1 MDRDKMRELDEFRRE
16 KAGPLE
22 NDLLDELG
30 NGEMDRQEFVRRASV
45 LGLSMTMIGTA
56 LAAFGGSAAP
66 ALGGTAAPAVRIGGR
81 LRVGIIPPPVAA
93 GLDPH
98 LYNNVGDLQTGG
110 INGEFLTRA
119 TPSLTLLPELATSWR
134 PNRNATVWT
143 YRLRRGVRFQDGQ
156 AFNADSVVATYR
168 RLTDPKSGSQALS
181 AFKGVLS
188 PSGVRKIDNF
198 TVQFRLDAPTASFP
212 YLTSSTTYQS
222 ILLPANYQIGS
233 YEKTPQTTG
242 AFRLTSYN
250 PGVGARYERNPTWWG
265 GRAPLD
271 GVDVTYYSDD
281 AAVVSAL
288 LGSQIDLVGQV
299 NFATGRALFASPNVQ
314 IFNARGSTHRQVPMR
329 VDAKNP
335 LKDARVRQAIALTLD
350 RPSIIR
356 TLFNNLADL
365 GNDSPFAP
373 VYPSTDRRV
382 PQRKKNLAL
391 ARRLMAQAGFPRG
404 FRITLTTQRLGEI
417 PQLAQIIQRSVKAI
431 GIDMRLNILTPTAYF
446 AGKQE
451 GPPLG
456 WGTTPWLNAPVTIT
470 NWGHR
475 AVPNVLITSAFRTKG
490 IWNAAHWSN
499 RQFDTAAR
507 NFLGAIALS
516 DQRRYE
522 RQMQEILLAQTPLL
536 NPYFYNYLGAG
547 TKRVRGYRADA
558 QATIY
563 LSRTSFA

>member
-1 MDRDKMRELDEFRRE
+1 MDRDKMRELDEFRRDE
-16 KAGPLE
+16 AGPLE
-22 NDLLDELG
+22 NALIDDLAS
-30 NGEMDRQEFVRRASV
+30 GEMDRQEFIRRASV
-45 LGLSMTMIGTA
+45 LGLSMTAIGVA
-56 LAAFGGSAAP
+56 LGAFGGAAP
-66 ALGGTAAPAVRIGGR
+66 AFGGTAAPAGSVGGR

-119 TPSLTLLPELATSWR
+119 TPSLTLLPELATSWK
-134 PNRNATVWT
+134 PNRNATRWT
-143 YRLRRGVRFQDGQ
+143 YKLRPGVKFQSGQ

-188 PSGVRKIDNF
+188 PAGVRKIDNL
-198 TVQFRLDAPTASFP
+198 TVEFRLDAPTASFP

-222 ILLPANYQIGS
+222 ILLPADYKIGT

-250 PGVGARYERNPTWWG
+250 PGVGAKYDRNPGWWG

-271 GVDVTYYSDD
+271 GIDVRYYSDD
-281 AAVVSAL
+281 AAVVSGL
-288 LGSQIDLVGQV
+288 LGRQIDLVGQV
-299 NFATGRALFASPNVQ
+299 NFATGRALFTSPNVQ

-350 RPSIIR
+350 RPAIIK

-373 VYPSTDRRV
+373 VYPSTDRSV

-391 ARRLMAQAGFPRG
+391 AKKLMAEAGFPRG
-404 FRITLTTQRLGEI
+404 FKVTLTTQRLGEI
-417 PQLAQIIQRSVKAI
+417 PQLAQILQRSVKAI

-446 AGKQE
+446 AGSQE

-456 WGTTPWLNAPVTIT
+456 WGTTPWLNAPVSIT

-475 AVPNVLITSAFRTKG
+475 AVPNVLLTSAFQTKG

-499 RQFDTAAR
+499 KRFDAAAKS
-507 NFLGAIALS
+507 FLGAIALK

-522 RQMQEILLAQTPLL
+522 RQMQQLLLGATPVII
-536 NPYFYNYLGAG
+536 PYFYNYLGAG
-547 TKRVRGYRADA
+547 SKQVRGYRADA

-563 LSRTSFA
+563 LSRTSLAT